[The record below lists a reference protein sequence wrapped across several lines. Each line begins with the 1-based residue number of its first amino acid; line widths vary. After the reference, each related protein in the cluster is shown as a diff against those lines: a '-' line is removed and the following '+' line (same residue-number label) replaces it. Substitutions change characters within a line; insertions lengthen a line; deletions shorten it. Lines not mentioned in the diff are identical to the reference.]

1 VSTGAPSPAPPVR
14 SELFRRVGTAVVV
27 LPLLLAGMLWA
38 PPLVGFAI
46 VTVAVA
52 LGAWEFDGLL
62 RARELKALRVTGA
75 AALVLVYA
83 NVGLLGGPAG
93 SHDGSHLPVLL
104 WPLVAVLGLTGL
116 LFRARDFARDVPAA
130 ALTMLGAVYLGALG
144 GAIAALRI
152 MPPDAL
158 GPWRI
163 VLLLAIVMAAD
174 TAAYFVGRAVG
185 RHKLAPAISPGKTVE
200 GAVGG
205 VAGGVLGAWAVSAAG
220 LHLPAVHVV
229 VLGVL
234 VTLFAIVGDLVES
247 LLKRWAGVK
256 DSGRLFPGH
265 GGMLDRLDSLL
276 FGAAVLYY
284 YFSLYG

>member
-1 VSTGAPSPAPPVR
+1 MSEGGAPAAR
-14 SELFRRVGTAVVV
+14 SELARRIGTAIVA

-38 PPLVGFAI
+38 PAWVGFAI

-62 RARELKALRVTGA
+62 RARGLRSFRILGAPMLAWLYMQVARGAWGYLPIPLGYWLEL
-75 AALVLVYA
+75 
-83 NVGLLGGPAG
+83 
-93 SHDGSHLPVLL
+93 SL
-104 WPLVAVLGLTGL
+104 WPLVAALVLCAL
-116 LFRARDFARDVPAA
+116 LFRSPDFASDVPAA
-130 ALTMLGAVYLGALG
+130 GLTLLGAVYLGGLG
-144 GAIAALRI
+144 GSIAALRV
-152 MPPDAL
+152 MPPDAR
-158 GPWRI
+158 GSWRI

-174 TAAYFVGRAVG
+174 TAAYFVGRALG

-220 LHLPAVHVV
+220 LHLPASHVV
-229 VLGVL
+229 ALGVL
-234 VTLFAIVGDLVES
+234 VTLFAIAGDLVES